1 MCTREAAMAGM
12 ARLALCLRPLTA
24 LGQVEEPGST
34 GGEARGRRG
43 LGQRFGAWPR
53 ELIRA
58 RTGHGRLRAKARG
71 VKFGRP
77 SALPSTAGSPPAP
90 CDWRSAGR
98 RRTDVQCSQATIS
111 RLVAAWFMARA
122 KERKAPARISPK
134 ALHALQDSWLGP
146 AGPSVSAL
154 GMRQLPDRTEVNS
167 AIVLCRRRVVP
178 LRTVNERLN
187 AIKRSRS

>member
-1 MCTREAAMAGM
+1 MAGM

-34 GGEARGRRG
+34 GGEARPKRIGE
-43 LGQRFGAWPR
+43 RFGGLAEFERAYPSPYRRRQSACQGSWR
-53 ELIRA
+53 EIRTA
-58 RTGHGRLRAKARG
+58 EC
-71 VKFGRP
+71 P
-77 SALPSTAGSPPAP
+77 DSPSTAGSPPTP

-111 RLVAAWFMARA
+111 RLVAAWFMAHA
-122 KERKAPARISPK
+122 KERKAPARIYPK

-167 AIVLCRRRVVP
+167 AIVLCRTRVVP

-187 AIKRSRS
+187 AIKRSRC